1 MLVFKMGAP
10 LPELT
15 HYVESY
21 RASSWSV
28 ICDSN
33 ASMINCYSEETSVQD
48 PWNMWYYEGNIFKS
62 SGFL

>member
-48 PWNMWYYEGNIFKS
+48 P
-62 SGFL
+62 